1 MRCVIFPAGG
11 QAAFDTFVLRMPC
24 HAMPRH
30 LPPRPAPL
38 FFRPAL
44 HFEWQGLQG
53 SCVPAPVP
61 APQDAFIPAYA
72 TYNYR
77 HSNRSS
83 LSHYYNWVWVGADHA
98 RLKPVAWPACA
109 ELLADAVN
117 GGGG

>member
-1 MRCVIFPAGG
+1 
-11 QAAFDTFVLRMPC
+11 
-24 HAMPRH
+24 
-30 LPPRPAPL
+30 
-38 FFRPAL
+38 
-44 HFEWQGLQG
+44 
-53 SCVPAPVP
+53 VPVPVP

-83 LSHYYNWVWVGADHA
+83 LSHYYNWVGADHA
-98 RLKPVAWPACA
+98 KLKPVAWPACA